1 MPASIDYISFH
12 LKNTIHVNLD
22 VLVLCG
28 NNQSDWSISDR
39 KLCCLHF
46 LRWRRGCIWSIIWTV
61 SCLLCV
67 KHILS
72 NISTYLARFI
82 FCLLLCNVAPGQ
94 TACGTDRFN
103 RFPTVS
109 GFGLSLFAGMSHRS
123 EERMLFEIA
132 QQTYCTRRADRVKIH
147 ITSKLNCLCAHY
159 YNTYTQYT
167 ALPLM
172 AAGASP
178 GAYD

>member
-1 MPASIDYISFH
+1 M
-12 LKNTIHVNLD
+12 LKWLAICQLVLITHVYKYKIYLSLD
-22 VLVLCG
+22 VLVLSG

-61 SCLLCV
+61 SCLFCV

-72 NISTYLARFI
+72 DISPYSAGFM
-82 FCLLLCNVAPGQ
+82 LCNAAPGLPGR
-94 TACGTDRFN
+94 GTDSFN

-123 EERMLFEIA
+123 EERMRFEIT
-132 QQTYCTRRADRVKIH
+132 QQTCCTSSTGRVKINL
-147 ITSKLNCLCAHY
+147 TSKLNRLCAH
-159 YNTYTQYT
+159 
-167 ALPLM
+167 
-172 AAGASP
+172 
-178 GAYD
+178 